1 MGFKLYNPNMNP
13 IYYPVGVKP
22 LDFLIGSITKERY
35 SNTREG
41 KPGNIDY
48 GFDYKERE
56 VTLTFWL
63 RHFHGEH
70 DYLLLRDELYGLF
83 DSYDYFYVVNDDLPT
98 RMLKVTFDDAYIPE
112 RILGSMYG
120 RLEVKAHVTGHPFT
134 MTTYTTQQIEQYG
147 YDAMQ
152 NKFGM
157 ADGFNI
163 DYPHYSFTT
172 NQFSVWNGGNVWVDY
187 RNMDLEITVEGLTT
201 SGNFQIQNLTTQET
215 FIYKEAITNQ
225 TLKLDGPIITVG
237 VNNRLRDTNR
247 QFVRIAPRKNDFK
260 LINGTFSKISFNFR
274 FHNK

>member
-1 MGFKLYNPNMNP
+1 MPFTLYNPNMNKLTFP
-13 IYYPVGVKP
+13 KGITP
-22 LDFLIGSITKERY
+22 LDFLVNSITKERY
-35 SNTREG
+35 ANSREG
-41 KPGNIDY
+41 KPGSVDY
-48 GFDYKERE
+48 GFDYRDRE
-56 VTLTFWL
+56 VTLTFWM
-63 RHFHGEH
+63 RHYYGEH
-70 DYLLLRDELYGLF
+70 DFKLLRNQLYGFL
-83 DSYDYFYVVNDDLPT
+83 DMYDYYYIVDDHLPT
-98 RMLKVTFDDAYIPE
+98 WMLKVSFDDSYRPE
-112 RILGSMYG
+112 RINFSPFSNI
-120 RLEVKAHVTGHPFT
+120 EIKASIIGHPFF
-134 MTTYTTQQIEQYG
+134 MTTYTTQQIEEYG
-147 YDAMQ
+147 YDALQ

-247 QFVRIAPRKNDFK
+247 QFVRIAPKKNDFK
-260 LINGTFSKISFNFR
+260 IINGTFKKISFNFR